1 MTDTIFSEL
10 YNAYIDVIS
19 DILVYKHVQVYSNGI
34 FAYWHYSPVTRMF
47 LTPDLLL
54 GINDIRCN
62 LTIWAKERN
71 IEFNKLTKDDMM
83 IFLFDHGISL

>member
-19 DILVYKHVQVYSNGI
+19 DISVYKHVQVYANDI
-34 FAYWHYSPVTRMF
+34 FAYWHFSPVTRMF
-47 LTPDLLL
+47 STPDLFL
-54 GINDIRCN
+54 GIKDTRCN